1 MSTADVKLSTSLST
15 VACVSEEVL
24 ACVEEVFACVT
35 ESWHPVKSGIDSTPA
50 TMNASTLFFH
60 DEHLH
65 FYHYVLHDLRLLHSR
80 LFHIA
85 RMSSHHHL
93 SPHN

>member
-50 TMNASTLFFH
+50 TMNASTLFFM
-60 DEHLH
+60 
-65 FYHYVLHDLRLLHSR
+65 
-80 LFHIA
+80 
-85 RMSSHHHL
+85 MSTSIFIIMFCMICGYFTADYSIL
-93 SPHN
+93 PV